1 MIMEIKMNNSLTFDE
16 VADKLGCSVEDLQKI
31 AFKKI
36 LFSFGSMESLRTFA
50 VLQVDRIIY
59 LAEQAVKLLIFYMG
73 IFYAHTLG
81 YWRLPIRK
89 LLCALWGRLSTC
101 SSVYGNRFLFAY
113 CLHKQLLNATSYDRF
128 NFIQRNDEFT

>member
-50 VLQVDRIIY
+50 VLTVRQTLLLRR
-59 LAEQAVKLLIFYMG
+59 AAVNCSMVIGHFLCLI
-73 IFYAHTLG
+73 LND
-81 YWRLPIRK
+81 IR
-89 LLCALWGRLSTC
+89 RLSIRSHCFVLRGKVCWTV
-101 SSVYGNRFLFAY
+101 SSVYGNRFSVVY
-113 CLHKQLLNATSYDRF
+113 NDLNAYSH
-128 NFIQRNDEFT
+128 E

>member
-36 LFSFGSMESLRTFA
+36 LFSFGSLRNCCTFA

-73 IFYAHTLG
+73 IF
-81 YWRLPIRK
+81 
-89 LLCALWGRLSTC
+89 LCSYFRILA
-101 SSVYGNRFLFAY
+101 VAY
-113 CLHKQLLNATSYDRF
+113 T
-128 NFIQRNDEFT
+128 

>member
-50 VLQVDRIIY
+50 VLQLTIKY
-59 LAEQAVKLLIFYMG
+59 ANG
-73 IFYAHTLG
+73 IFYARKETYILKYRQTISVYHRPMAMVGCSKLG
-81 YWRLPIRK
+81 Y
-89 LLCALWGRLSTC
+89 LSA
-101 SSVYGNRFLFAY
+101 FLFNN
-113 CLHKQLLNATSYDRF
+113 K
-128 NFIQRNDEFT
+128 

>member
-50 VLQVDRIIY
+50 VRQFYYHIRIGNF
-59 LAEQAVKLLIFYMG
+59 LC
-73 IFYAHTLG
+73 
-81 YWRLPIRK
+81 PILK
-89 LLCALWGRLSTC
+89 YCLK
-101 SSVYGNRFLFAY
+101 YKQRFLRTYSPQSRYGTVASWRNS
-113 CLHKQLLNATSYDRF
+113 LLSLF
-128 NFIQRNDEFT
+128 INF